1 MHDAFISYVE
11 AKEQKVRRIYEDLVR
26 AGFEVWEFKTAQ
38 QYGEN
43 FIEEFKRQI
52 ENSRVFCLIDCN
64 ESRNGIYTKM
74 EVAHARLHKKKV
86 MILRIEELIEAA
98 PLFEDHEFTIYIKMW
113 AGNYEDGIKFLCQ
126 KLGREYIPLFNEAI
140 DGDFLW
146 EMEQMNMKQL
156 ETENWREL
164 VKKYKEFRDKEEINF
179 PSSVRKLEDIIELT
193 ETLHIPLVTP
203 YLSLGNLFVNEERYS
218 DAVRVYNQALAYF
231 KSDPRVHAGLGAAY
245 YYLLQFGPSAIAY
258 SDCLDLLLAS
268 TAPNHID
275 KRVMIAHNL
284 LQSLLQCSIPADFMD
299 RVDRIAAGQGYTP
312 ELDVLRGKFLLYT
325 GKYEAAIAPLEK
337 AYDIFTRKPSKPGP
351 AKPIYISALIL
362 DLATAYGYFSDMYFR
377 REHILKE
384 GISFIQVDWK
394 QMADPELSQNLLEMM
409 RLLGETYLN
418 RSGKTASGIEW
429 YEKTAELGQ
438 DIKFQAELA
447 SVYYRFRPSSLKG
460 ALEKCEALR
469 QAITTETKEQ
479 KYYIG
484 LMYYLLQKTD
494 TAETFYKNSH
504 MNNWPFYDELLGI
517 SIHNN

>member
-1 MHDAFISYVE
+1 
-11 AKEQKVRRIYEDLVR
+11 
-26 AGFEVWEFKTAQ
+26 
-38 QYGEN
+38 
-43 FIEEFKRQI
+43 
-52 ENSRVFCLIDCN
+52 
-64 ESRNGIYTKM
+64 
-74 EVAHARLHKKKV
+74 
-86 MILRIEELIEAA
+86 
-98 PLFEDHEFTIYIKMW
+98 
-113 AGNYEDGIKFLCQ
+113 
-126 KLGREYIPLFNEAI
+126 
-140 DGDFLW
+140 
-146 EMEQMNMKQL
+146 
-156 ETENWREL
+156 
-164 VKKYKEFRDKEEINF
+164 
-179 PSSVRKLEDIIELT
+179 
-193 ETLHIPLVTP
+193 
-203 YLSLGNLFVNEERYS
+203 
-218 DAVRVYNQALAYF
+218 
-231 KSDPRVHAGLGAAY
+231 
-245 YYLLQFGPSAIAY
+245 
-258 SDCLDLLLAS
+258 
-268 TAPNHID
+268 
-275 KRVMIAHNL
+275 
-284 LQSLLQCSIPADFMD
+284 
-299 RVDRIAAGQGYTP
+299 
-312 ELDVLRGKFLLYT
+312 
-325 GKYEAAIAPLEK
+325 
-337 AYDIFTRKPSKPGP
+337 
-351 AKPIYISALIL
+351 
-362 DLATAYGYFSDMYFR
+362 MYFR